1 MSKKDNHEQVDSYQ
15 ISNLDQVKA
24 LAHPLRVR
32 IIETLASSD
41 PMTTKQVADLLG
53 EKPTRLYH
61 HVNLLQKAGLIQ
73 LTHTRKNRGTTE
85 KYYEAIARQ
94 FRAASDLFSDESADD
109 QINAIRPMIH
119 TIFDNTT
126 AELLRLIDAHK
137 PGDSLEDEGG
147 MLSYIEMHL
156 PEEQLEQVQ
165 GKLKEVMDL
174 LQSFADP
181 DSDND
186 SDPDEDSLRRF
197 RLTMAHYPL
206 DRFE

>member
-41 PMTTKQVADLLG
+41 PMTTKQVAELLG

-61 HVNLLQKAGLIQ
+61 HVDLLEKAGLIH

-94 FRAASDLFSDESADD
+94 FRAASDLFSDETSND
-109 QINAIRPMIH
+109 QIDAIRPMIH

-126 AELLRLIDAHK
+126 SELLRLIDAHQ

-156 PEEQLEQVQ
+156 PQEQLEELQ
-165 GKLKEVMDL
+165 GKLKEVLDL
-174 LQSFADP
+174 LQSFAD
-181 DSDND
+181 DD
-186 SDPDEDSLRRF
+186 SDPDEDGLRKF

-206 DRFE
+206 DRFK

>member
-32 IIETLASSD
+32 IVETLASSD
-41 PMTTKQVADLLG
+41 PMTTKQVAELLG

-61 HVNLLQKAGLIQ
+61 HVDLLQKAGLIQ
-73 LTHTRKNRGTTE
+73 LTHTKKNRGTTE

-94 FRAASDLFSDESADD
+94 FRAASDLFSDENPDA
-109 QINAIRPMIH
+109 QANAIRPMIH

-147 MLSYIEMHL
+147 SLSDIEMHL
-156 PEEQLEQVQ
+156 PQEQIEEVQ
-165 GKLKEVMDL
+165 GKLKDVMDL
-174 LQSFADP
+174 LESF
-181 DSDND
+181 
-186 SDPDEDSLRRF
+186 DEDGSSDDDENLRKY
-197 RLTMAHYPL
+197 RLTIAHYPL